1 MVARL
6 VKVPPPASGD
16 VVRFRSLSQLFDN
29 FLGGFFCPN
38 EQDVPTFGRGFAQ
51 KISCFPD
58 LLGRAREIDDINSV
72 ARAKDELLHL
82 GVPFVG
88 AVSKV
93 NPCLEESF
101 HL

>member
-1 MVARL
+1 M
-6 VKVPPPASGD
+6 
-16 VVRFRSLSQLFDN
+16 RFRSLSQLFDDL
-29 FLGGFFCPN
+29 LGWFFCPD

-51 KISCFPD
+51 KVGRFPD
-58 LLGRAREIDDINSV
+58 LLSRAGEIDDINSV

-93 NPCLEESF
+93 NPCFEESF